1 MKHNKKGRTRP
12 MVTEMGMG
20 LLVAIAI
27 SIILAIGVS
36 VLIMNGSVA
45 ESNVK
50 YFAIPIQFISSFLG
64 ALLAGKRIGQKY
76 AIVCGSIGISY
87 CFILLSATIMFFKSS
102 FAMVGIGIGMCVA
115 GCMAAC
121 AICMIRKGS
130 VGRRK

>member
-1 MKHNKKGRTRP
+1 MQHNKKGRTRP
-12 MVTEMGMG
+12 VVAEVGMG

-36 VLIMNGSVA
+36 VLIMNGTVA

-76 AIVCGSIGISY
+76 AIVCGSVGISY
-87 CFILLSATIMFFKSS
+87 CFILLATTIMFFKSS
-102 FAMVGIGIGMCVA
+102 FTMVGIGIGVCIA

-121 AICMIRKGS
+121 AICMIRKGRA
-130 VGRRK
+130 GRRK